1 MDSEAIRN
9 EIFTKITDWIS
20 SNKNVKFVGM
30 SSNIGVSSDS
40 FANIRLGRTK
50 AKPSHFYQL
59 VAKYPE
65 VSDYFYSLLKELEIK
80 KEGYEV
86 GIGIQTLL
94 DNGYSVKDIFLAIKE
109 DPGFVKEWL
118 KKPEILPDRIHL
130 KFKKAFPNIN
140 KPKNID
146 LEAKV
151 DELNKK
157 MEEQGRRMEEQSR
170 KLDWLIEQQQK
181 NK

>member
-65 VSDYFYSLLKELEIK
+65 VSDYFYSLLDELGIK

-94 DNGYSVKDIFLAIKE
+94 DNGYSVKDICVTIKE
-109 DPGFVKEWL
+109 DAGFLKEWL
-118 KKPEILPDRIHL
+118 KKPEIFPDRIHL
-130 KFKKAFPNIN
+130 KFKKAFPDVN
-140 KPKNID
+140 KPKGSD

-151 DELNKK
+151 DELTKEIK
-157 MEEQGRRMEEQSR
+157 EQNE
-170 KLDWLIEQQQK
+170 KLDWIMQQLK
-181 NK
+181 K